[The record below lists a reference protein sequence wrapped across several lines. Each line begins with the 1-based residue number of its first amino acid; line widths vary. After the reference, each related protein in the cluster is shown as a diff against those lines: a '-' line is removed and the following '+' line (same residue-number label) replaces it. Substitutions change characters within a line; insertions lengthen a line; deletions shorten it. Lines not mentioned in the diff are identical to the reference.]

1 MFARRSL
8 RAKSKSA
15 GTAPI
20 NMLSVVRERTYGAP
34 SIANGLGHTFST
46 GTSAQ
51 AVDVNKD
58 ALPSAVIPGS
68 WLDRMP
74 KSVQPYLYL
83 TRIDK
88 PIGTWLLFW
97 PCGN

>member
-1 MFARRSL
+1 M
-8 RAKSKSA
+8 K
-15 GTAPI
+15 
-20 NMLSVVRERTYGAP
+20 ERTYRASP
-34 SIANGLGHTFST
+34 IANGINHTFST
-46 GTSAQ
+46 GTGA
-51 AVDVNKD
+51 AGANEKKE
-58 ALPSAVIPGS
+58 ALPSAVIPGT

-97 PCGN
+97 PCGNQTEP